1 MAVDE
6 NAQIVP
12 WKPSNQ
18 IAEYK
23 LPNQIVEYKPPDIVI
38 DIEDDIIDVD
48 YIEMA
53 EADKKTEEK
62 KKDPKTILKENT
74 GKMIK
79 SSLDDA
85 AGSISPIF
93 KSIAGLSEGMT
104 GTAKLA
110 FDMGSAFLDVGAVVL
125 GSADDMRGA
134 MNGFMIQTGKSS
146 EEMDRYQGVLEDIYA
161 NNYGQSFDEIA
172 NAMAQV
178 TTNMGDM
185 DDVSLQSIT
194 ESAFTLKDVS
204 NGALEIKDTTKAAK
218 VMMDQFGTSG
228 EEAMNLLAAGYEGN
242 LNSSGKLLESI
253 SKYSE
258 SFSGIGLDADDMF
271 NIFQKGADSGAWS
284 VESISQAMGEF
295 SSRVLEG
302 SEETRKSF
310 ETIGLN
316 ADEMTEKFAAGGESA
331 KEAFEE
337 TMEALAGM
345 EDPME
350 QNAAGMELFGS
361 MWEELG
367 PEAVAQL
374 TEIQDGVYGTADAMG
389 QMKEMNSDDLGS
401 MFGEL
406 QRSVELLMIPLG
418 EALLPLMMEL
428 VESVLPLVQEVL
440 APLITIFGELLEPI
454 FALAG
459 EALKPLIDTFIVL
472 IDTALKPLM
481 ELLESFLMPLFEFV
495 FDVIM
500 AIVKEDLEVITA
512 ALKEL
517 GEFIVNVFTLNWQGA
532 WENIKNI
539 FSMIFSDNM
548 LSLADH
554 VKGIFNGLIDFIK
567 NVFTGNWQGAWENI
581 KNIFSNIVG
590 AFADIFKTPINAIV
604 DGWNSLSSKFGSI
617 KIPDGIPLVGGKS
630 FSLPT
635 LSRLR
640 VGMDYVP
647 SDDFPALLHRGEAVL
662 TAEENKKLHQLGG
675 LAGIEKMLAATELNV
690 SGMPAMEAALHA
702 VDVNISSKAGPPVRI
717 EVPVNIEGRE
727 AARAIAWWMGEQ
739 LSWEEM

>member
-38 DIEDDIIDVD
+38 DVEDDIIDVD

-146 EEMDRYQGVLEDIYA
+146 EEMDRYQGVLENIYA

-178 TTNMGDM
+178 TANMGDM

-271 NIFQKGADSGAWS
+271 NIFQKGADTGAWS
-284 VESISQAMGEF
+284 VESISKAMGEF

-350 QNAAGMELFGS
+350 QNTVGMELFGS

-374 TEIQDGVYGTADAMG
+374 TEIQDGVYDTADAMG
-389 QMKEMNSDDLGS
+389 QMKEMNADDLGS

-440 APLITIFGELLEPI
+440 MPIIKLFGDFLSPIMELISD
-454 FALAG
+454 ALT
-459 EALKPLIDTFIVL
+459 PLIDIFIAL
-472 IDTALKPLM
+472 IEIALAPLM
-481 ELLESFLMPLFEFV
+481 HNLEEKFLPLFQIVFAIVIAVAEEGAGKIVTAIQNVSEFV
-495 FDVIM
+495 
-500 AIVKEDLEVITA
+500 K
-512 ALKEL
+512 
-517 GEFIVNVFTLNWQGA
+517 NVFAGDWQAA

-539 FSMIFSDNM
+539 FSSLFGDGVFSLAEHIKNIFS
-548 LSLADH
+548 
-554 VKGIFNGLIDFIK
+554 GLIDFVK
-567 NVFTGNWQGAWENI
+567 NVFTGNWQGAWENV
-581 KNIFSNIVG
+581 KNIFWDIVG
-590 AFADIFKTPINAIV
+590 GLGDIFKAPLNHII
-604 DGWNSLSSKFGSI
+604 DIWNNLAGRFGSI
-617 KIPDGIPLVGGKS
+617 KIPFSGGKT

-690 SGMPAMEAALHA
+690 SGLPAMEAALHA

>member
-38 DIEDDIIDVD
+38 DVEDDIIDVD

-85 AGSISPIF
+85 AGSVSPIF

-374 TEIQDGVYGTADAMG
+374 TEIQDGVYDTADAMG

-440 APLITIFGELLEPI
+440 MPIIKLFGDFLSPIMELISD
-454 FALAG
+454 ALT
-459 EALKPLIDTFIVL
+459 PLIDIFIAL
-472 IDTALKPLM
+472 IEIALAPLM
-481 ELLESFLMPLFEFV
+481 HNLEEKFLPLFQIVFAIVIAVVEEGAGKIVTAIQNISEFV
-495 FDVIM
+495 
-500 AIVKEDLEVITA
+500 K
-512 ALKEL
+512 
-517 GEFIVNVFTLNWQGA
+517 NVFAGDWQAA

-539 FSMIFSDNM
+539 FSSLFGDSVFSLAEHIKNIFS
-548 LSLADH
+548 
-554 VKGIFNGLIDFIK
+554 GLIDFVK
-567 NVFTGNWQGAWENI
+567 NVFTGNWQGAWENV
-581 KNIFSNIVG
+581 KNIFWDIVG
-590 AFADIFKTPINAIV
+590 GLGDIFKTPLNHII
-604 DGWNSLSSKFGSI
+604 DIWNNLAGRLGSI
-617 KIPDGIPLVGGKS
+617 KIPFSGGKT